1 MDWKVLAFVAG
12 VTLVTGIV
20 FGIAPA
26 LRGTGMNVSSALKET
41 SRSVVAGRS
50 VLGKA
55 ANKPVFRVVAGI
67 CVTGIS
73 AMSLA
78 LLGSTILGFFGIG

>member
-1 MDWKVLAFVAG
+1 
-12 VTLVTGIV
+12 
-20 FGIAPA
+20 
-26 LRGTGMNVSSALKET
+26 
-41 SRSVVAGRS
+41 

-55 ANKPVFRVVAGI
+55 VNKPVFRVVAGI